1 MNHPSTV
8 LWEQRLR
15 SIFEGIDEYLE
26 DHYGSRLPLHPNRPP
41 RGTTSSGEMDGLFNV
56 GASFSAGFGSP
67 TGRGY
72 VVQIEMRTL
81 AEVPEDLKDAVEQDV
96 LNLLQ
101 RELALRFP
109 DRDLKVEWD
118 GRVWKIIG
126 DLSLGNV

>member
-1 MNHPSTV
+1 MNHPSSI

-26 DHYGSRLPLHPNRPP
+26 DHYGDQLPLHPNRPP

-56 GASFSAGFGSP
+56 GASFTAGFGSP

-81 AEVPEDLKDAVEQDV
+81 ADVPGELKKAVEKDV
-96 LNLLQ
+96 LNLLK

-109 DRDLKVEWD
+109 DRDLDVEWD
-118 GRVWKIIG
+118 GRVWKITG
-126 DLSLGNV
+126 DLSLGTV

>member
-1 MNHPSTV
+1 MNHPRTV
-8 LWEQRLR
+8 LWEKRLL

-26 DHYGSRLPLHPNRPP
+26 DHYGDRLPLHPNRPP

-56 GASFSAGFGSP
+56 GASFTAGFGSP

-81 AEVPEDLKDAVEQDV
+81 AEVPEDLKEAVEQDV

-101 RELALRFP
+101 RELVLRFP

-126 DLSLGNV
+126 DLNLGMV